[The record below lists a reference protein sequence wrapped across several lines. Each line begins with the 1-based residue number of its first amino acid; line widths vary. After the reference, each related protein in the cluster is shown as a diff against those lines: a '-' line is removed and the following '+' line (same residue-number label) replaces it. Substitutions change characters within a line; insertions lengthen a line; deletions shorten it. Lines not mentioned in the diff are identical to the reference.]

1 MHAPELDGGSPRVD
15 ALLGQASWALSHAEA
30 MLAEN
35 HEDEANAD
43 LERAAACEEQAAS
56 LLEASGRTLEA
67 MIHFVSAA
75 SCHEQLGEFG
85 RAGALL
91 RSALSCG
98 PPEHY
103 RRDLE
108 LQLARCL
115 LAVPAEAAATQ
126 FPVPAEPVIAAG

>member
-1 MHAPELDGGSPRVD
+1 MHAPELDGGSARLH

-115 LAVPAEAAATQ
+115 LAVPAEVTVT
-126 FPVPAEPVIAAG
+126 PSLPPEPVIAAG